1 MCCACKKTTRRLKS
15 VVVNLDGSAHEE
27 EEKAGQEGKEDADG
41 SKHEGEAIV
50 EGELEAGTH
59 GRALVLDVDL
69 HHVQHLQPQHVHHHH
84 TQQEKTWSTGGDR
97 SIDFSD

>member
-1 MCCACKKTTRRLKS
+1 MCGGSKKTRRRLKS
-15 VVVNLDGSAHEE
+15 VVVKLDGSAHEE
-27 EEKAGQEGKEDADG
+27 EEKAGQEAEEDADG
-41 SKHEGEAIV
+41 SEHEGEAVV

-84 TQQEKTWSTGGDR
+84 TQQEETWSTGGDE
-97 SIDFSD
+97 SVDFSD